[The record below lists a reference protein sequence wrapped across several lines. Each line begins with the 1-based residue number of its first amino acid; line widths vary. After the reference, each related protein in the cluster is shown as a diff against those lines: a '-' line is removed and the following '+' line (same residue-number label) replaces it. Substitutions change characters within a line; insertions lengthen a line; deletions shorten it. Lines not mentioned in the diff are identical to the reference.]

1 MERHCFMK
9 VRILWLIAFL
19 LFTVQLSAQQKVT
32 VKGKITDEHN
42 EPVIGA
48 NIMEKG
54 TTNGVISDF
63 DGFFTLNVSSGA
75 TLVVSYIGFAQ
86 QEIPVK
92 DKRDFV
98 IRLAEDSETLNEV
111 VVIGYGS
118 ARKRDLTGAV
128 MQVKS
133 AQLENE
139 SPSSMQDLLRA
150 NVPGLSV
157 GFSAG
162 PKPGG
167 SLLIRGKNSINAGTD
182 PLIVL
187 DGVIYPGDLA
197 DINPNDIEQID
208 VLKDASSAA
217 IYGARSASGV
227 IIITTKMGKSEK
239 PTISFDASI
248 GVATQAIVPEVYQGD
263 EFTAWR
269 TDVFNSANPN
279 HRPYEFNDPRKLPAD
294 VSIEDW
300 MKYDNST
307 GDPVETWLRRIGFK
321 NLEIQNY
328 LDGKSVDWAD
338 MVFQNGL
345 RQDYNASIS
354 GKTKGVNYYWSMG
367 WTDNEG
373 IIVNN
378 GYKSFKT
385 RLNLDAKINKFLTV
399 GLNAQFVQRDASA
412 IGADW
417 VQYQKLTPYG
427 SPTNEDGTMKL
438 NPGDDTSAKHPLI
451 DSYYTD
457 KRNVINNLNANI
469 YAKVSLPFNIS
480 YQMNFSPR
488 YEWATDYVHKSSEH
502 PSWKDFGGSASRTFR
517 NDFLWQLDNI
527 VKWKQTFAKVH
538 DVDFTF
544 LFNAE
549 KFQRWSDEM
558 NNEGFDPN
566 DDLGYHY
573 MKGGILPTISS
584 NDEYRTGD
592 ALMAR
597 LFYSYD
603 NRYMITGT
611 VRRDGYSAFGQ
622 KNPRAVFPSVAV
634 GWVFSDEPF
643 LKKLN
648 WLDYGKLRFSWGLN
662 GNRDIGVYRA
672 LARMGNSKY
681 MYVSPDG
688 KVYNGSYLYVN
699 SLANKELKW
708 ERTASFNLGLD
719 FSIFNERLKGNIDIY
734 KANTKDLLIERTL
747 PELIG
752 FSSVMSNL
760 GEVENKGIELSLT
773 SKNIDTKNFAWSSTF
788 NFTLNRNKIV
798 HLYGDMVDV
807 LDENGNVVGQK
818 EADDIKNKWFIG
830 KSLDEIW
837 GLEVIGV
844 WQQDEAEEAKKYGV
858 APGDFKLRDVDG
870 NGQYTDEDKV
880 FQGTTSPKFTWTLR
894 NDFKIYKNIDVSF
907 MLYSLWG
914 HKGTYDVAKHSGTT
928 LYNDRQNAYKL
939 PYWTPENPT
948 NEWARI
954 DSSTGGNSFS
964 VYRKKSF
971 TILQIVS
978 RMPLIKPLLAETQ
991 VADGNRRPHHQ
1002 CGQAGNRNQ
1011 RQIHRR
1017 SGNHGRQ
1024 QRQQRSSHAEQH
1036 REHGH
1041 TMESRL
1047 AEHARDHTLLRK
1059 RPDHARAHVQA
1070 GIRSGKHCRQH
1081 HEIHHI
1087 DGKRHA
1093 DRLEHEHKR
1102 TRVDA

>member
-807 LDENGNVVGQK
+807 LDE
-818 EADDIKNKWFIG
+818 IG
-830 KSLDEIW
+830 
-837 GLEVIGV
+837 
-844 WQQDEAEEAKKYGV
+844 
-858 APGDFKLRDVDG
+858 
-870 NGQYTDEDKV
+870 
-880 FQGTTSPKFTWTLR
+880 
-894 NDFKIYKNIDVSF
+894 
-907 MLYSLWG
+907 
-914 HKGTYDVAKHSGTT
+914 
-928 LYNDRQNAYKL
+928 
-939 PYWTPENPT
+939 
-948 NEWARI
+948 
-954 DSSTGGNSFS
+954 
-964 VYRKKSF
+964 
-971 TILQIVS
+971 
-978 RMPLIKPLLAETQ
+978 
-991 VADGNRRPHHQ
+991 
-1002 CGQAGNRNQ
+1002 
-1011 RQIHRR
+1011 
-1017 SGNHGRQ
+1017 
-1024 QRQQRSSHAEQH
+1024 
-1036 REHGH
+1036 
-1041 TMESRL
+1041 
-1047 AEHARDHTLLRK
+1047 
-1059 RPDHARAHVQA
+1059 RAHV
-1070 GIRSGKHCRQH
+1070 
-1081 HEIHHI
+1081 
-1087 DGKRHA
+1087 
-1093 DRLEHEHKR
+1093 
-1102 TRVDA
+1102 

>member
-427 SPTNEDGTMKL
+427 SPTNED
-438 NPGDDTSAKHPLI
+438 
-451 DSYYTD
+451 
-457 KRNVINNLNANI
+457 
-469 YAKVSLPFNIS
+469 
-480 YQMNFSPR
+480 
-488 YEWATDYVHKSSEH
+488 
-502 PSWKDFGGSASRTFR
+502 
-517 NDFLWQLDNI
+517 
-527 VKWKQTFAKVH
+527 
-538 DVDFTF
+538 
-544 LFNAE
+544 
-549 KFQRWSDEM
+549 
-558 NNEGFDPN
+558 
-566 DDLGYHY
+566 
-573 MKGGILPTISS
+573 
-584 NDEYRTGD
+584 
-592 ALMAR
+592 
-597 LFYSYD
+597 
-603 NRYMITGT
+603 
-611 VRRDGYSAFGQ
+611 
-622 KNPRAVFPSVAV
+622 
-634 GWVFSDEPF
+634 
-643 LKKLN
+643 
-648 WLDYGKLRFSWGLN
+648 
-662 GNRDIGVYRA
+662 
-672 LARMGNSKY
+672 
-681 MYVSPDG
+681 
-688 KVYNGSYLYVN
+688 
-699 SLANKELKW
+699 
-708 ERTASFNLGLD
+708 
-719 FSIFNERLKGNIDIY
+719 
-734 KANTKDLLIERTL
+734 
-747 PELIG
+747 
-752 FSSVMSNL
+752 
-760 GEVENKGIELSLT
+760 
-773 SKNIDTKNFAWSSTF
+773 
-788 NFTLNRNKIV
+788 
-798 HLYGDMVDV
+798 
-807 LDENGNVVGQK
+807 
-818 EADDIKNKWFIG
+818 
-830 KSLDEIW
+830 
-837 GLEVIGV
+837 
-844 WQQDEAEEAKKYGV
+844 
-858 APGDFKLRDVDG
+858 
-870 NGQYTDEDKV
+870 
-880 FQGTTSPKFTWTLR
+880 
-894 NDFKIYKNIDVSF
+894 
-907 MLYSLWG
+907 
-914 HKGTYDVAKHSGTT
+914 
-928 LYNDRQNAYKL
+928 
-939 PYWTPENPT
+939 
-948 NEWARI
+948 
-954 DSSTGGNSFS
+954 
-964 VYRKKSF
+964 
-971 TILQIVS
+971 
-978 RMPLIKPLLAETQ
+978 
-991 VADGNRRPHHQ
+991 
-1002 CGQAGNRNQ
+1002 
-1011 RQIHRR
+1011 
-1017 SGNHGRQ
+1017 
-1024 QRQQRSSHAEQH
+1024 
-1036 REHGH
+1036 
-1041 TMESRL
+1041 
-1047 AEHARDHTLLRK
+1047 
-1059 RPDHARAHVQA
+1059 
-1070 GIRSGKHCRQH
+1070 
-1081 HEIHHI
+1081 
-1087 DGKRHA
+1087 
-1093 DRLEHEHKR
+1093 
-1102 TRVDA
+1102 

>member
-1 MERHCFMK
+1 MK

-63 DGFFTLNVSSGA
+63 DGFFTFNVSSGA

-566 DDLGYHY
+566 DDLAYHY
-573 MKGGILPTISS
+573 MKGRILPTISS

-798 HLYGDMVDV
+798 HLYGC
-807 LDENGNVVGQK
+807 
-818 EADDIKNKWFIG
+818 F
-830 KSLDEIW
+830 
-837 GLEVIGV
+837 
-844 WQQDEAEEAKKYGV
+844 
-858 APGDFKLRDVDG
+858 R
-870 NGQYTDEDKV
+870 
-880 FQGTTSPKFTWTLR
+880 
-894 NDFKIYKNIDVSF
+894 
-907 MLYSLWG
+907 
-914 HKGTYDVAKHSGTT
+914 
-928 LYNDRQNAYKL
+928 
-939 PYWTPENPT
+939 
-948 NEWARI
+948 
-954 DSSTGGNSFS
+954 
-964 VYRKKSF
+964 
-971 TILQIVS
+971 
-978 RMPLIKPLLAETQ
+978 
-991 VADGNRRPHHQ
+991 
-1002 CGQAGNRNQ
+1002 
-1011 RQIHRR
+1011 
-1017 SGNHGRQ
+1017 
-1024 QRQQRSSHAEQH
+1024 
-1036 REHGH
+1036 
-1041 TMESRL
+1041 
-1047 AEHARDHTLLRK
+1047 
-1059 RPDHARAHVQA
+1059 
-1070 GIRSGKHCRQH
+1070 
-1081 HEIHHI
+1081 
-1087 DGKRHA
+1087 
-1093 DRLEHEHKR
+1093 
-1102 TRVDA
+1102 

>member
-54 TTNGVISDF
+54 TTNGVNF

-611 VRRDGYSAFGQ
+611 VRRDGYSAF
-622 KNPRAVFPSVAV
+622 
-634 GWVFSDEPF
+634 

-760 GEVENKGIELSLT
+760 GEVE
-773 SKNIDTKNFAWSSTF
+773 
-788 NFTLNRNKIV
+788 
-798 HLYGDMVDV
+798 H
-807 LDENGNVVGQK
+807 
-818 EADDIKNKWFIG
+818 
-830 KSLDEIW
+830 
-837 GLEVIGV
+837 
-844 WQQDEAEEAKKYGV
+844 
-858 APGDFKLRDVDG
+858 
-870 NGQYTDEDKV
+870 
-880 FQGTTSPKFTWTLR
+880 
-894 NDFKIYKNIDVSF
+894 
-907 MLYSLWG
+907 
-914 HKGTYDVAKHSGTT
+914 
-928 LYNDRQNAYKL
+928 
-939 PYWTPENPT
+939 
-948 NEWARI
+948 
-954 DSSTGGNSFS
+954 
-964 VYRKKSF
+964 
-971 TILQIVS
+971 
-978 RMPLIKPLLAETQ
+978 
-991 VADGNRRPHHQ
+991 
-1002 CGQAGNRNQ
+1002 
-1011 RQIHRR
+1011 
-1017 SGNHGRQ
+1017 
-1024 QRQQRSSHAEQH
+1024 
-1036 REHGH
+1036 
-1041 TMESRL
+1041 
-1047 AEHARDHTLLRK
+1047 
-1059 RPDHARAHVQA
+1059 
-1070 GIRSGKHCRQH
+1070 
-1081 HEIHHI
+1081 
-1087 DGKRHA
+1087 
-1093 DRLEHEHKR
+1093 
-1102 TRVDA
+1102 

>member
-760 GEVENKGIELSLT
+760 VENKGIELSLT

-837 GLEVIGV
+837 GLEVIG
-844 WQQDEAEEAKKYGV
+844 G
-858 APGDFKLRDVDG
+858 
-870 NGQYTDEDKV
+870 
-880 FQGTTSPKFTWTLR
+880 
-894 NDFKIYKNIDVSF
+894 
-907 MLYSLWG
+907 
-914 HKGTYDVAKHSGTT
+914 
-928 LYNDRQNAYKL
+928 
-939 PYWTPENPT
+939 
-948 NEWARI
+948 
-954 DSSTGGNSFS
+954 
-964 VYRKKSF
+964 
-971 TILQIVS
+971 
-978 RMPLIKPLLAETQ
+978 
-991 VADGNRRPHHQ
+991 
-1002 CGQAGNRNQ
+1002 
-1011 RQIHRR
+1011 
-1017 SGNHGRQ
+1017 
-1024 QRQQRSSHAEQH
+1024 
-1036 REHGH
+1036 
-1041 TMESRL
+1041 
-1047 AEHARDHTLLRK
+1047 
-1059 RPDHARAHVQA
+1059 
-1070 GIRSGKHCRQH
+1070 
-1081 HEIHHI
+1081 
-1087 DGKRHA
+1087 
-1093 DRLEHEHKR
+1093 
-1102 TRVDA
+1102 

>member
-798 HLYGDMVDV
+798 HLYG
-807 LDENGNVVGQK
+807 
-818 EADDIKNKWFIG
+818 
-830 KSLDEIW
+830 
-837 GLEVIGV
+837 
-844 WQQDEAEEAKKYGV
+844 YG
-858 APGDFKLRDVDG
+858 
-870 NGQYTDEDKV
+870 
-880 FQGTTSPKFTWTLR
+880 
-894 NDFKIYKNIDVSF
+894 
-907 MLYSLWG
+907 
-914 HKGTYDVAKHSGTT
+914 
-928 LYNDRQNAYKL
+928 
-939 PYWTPENPT
+939 
-948 NEWARI
+948 
-954 DSSTGGNSFS
+954 
-964 VYRKKSF
+964 
-971 TILQIVS
+971 
-978 RMPLIKPLLAETQ
+978 
-991 VADGNRRPHHQ
+991 
-1002 CGQAGNRNQ
+1002 
-1011 RQIHRR
+1011 
-1017 SGNHGRQ
+1017 
-1024 QRQQRSSHAEQH
+1024 
-1036 REHGH
+1036 
-1041 TMESRL
+1041 
-1047 AEHARDHTLLRK
+1047 
-1059 RPDHARAHVQA
+1059 
-1070 GIRSGKHCRQH
+1070 
-1081 HEIHHI
+1081 
-1087 DGKRHA
+1087 
-1093 DRLEHEHKR
+1093 
-1102 TRVDA
+1102 

>member
-837 GLEVIGV
+837 
-844 WQQDEAEEAKKYGV
+844 
-858 APGDFKLRDVDG
+858 
-870 NGQYTDEDKV
+870 
-880 FQGTTSPKFTWTLR
+880 
-894 NDFKIYKNIDVSF
+894 
-907 MLYSLWG
+907 
-914 HKGTYDVAKHSGTT
+914 
-928 LYNDRQNAYKL
+928 
-939 PYWTPENPT
+939 
-948 NEWARI
+948 
-954 DSSTGGNSFS
+954 
-964 VYRKKSF
+964 
-971 TILQIVS
+971 
-978 RMPLIKPLLAETQ
+978 
-991 VADGNRRPHHQ
+991 
-1002 CGQAGNRNQ
+1002 
-1011 RQIHRR
+1011 
-1017 SGNHGRQ
+1017 
-1024 QRQQRSSHAEQH
+1024 
-1036 REHGH
+1036 
-1041 TMESRL
+1041 
-1047 AEHARDHTLLRK
+1047 
-1059 RPDHARAHVQA
+1059 
-1070 GIRSGKHCRQH
+1070 
-1081 HEIHHI
+1081 
-1087 DGKRHA
+1087 
-1093 DRLEHEHKR
+1093 
-1102 TRVDA
+1102 

>member
-830 KSLDEIW
+830 KSLDEI
-837 GLEVIGV
+837 
-844 WQQDEAEEAKKYGV
+844 
-858 APGDFKLRDVDG
+858 
-870 NGQYTDEDKV
+870 
-880 FQGTTSPKFTWTLR
+880 
-894 NDFKIYKNIDVSF
+894 
-907 MLYSLWG
+907 
-914 HKGTYDVAKHSGTT
+914 
-928 LYNDRQNAYKL
+928 
-939 PYWTPENPT
+939 
-948 NEWARI
+948 
-954 DSSTGGNSFS
+954 
-964 VYRKKSF
+964 
-971 TILQIVS
+971 
-978 RMPLIKPLLAETQ
+978 
-991 VADGNRRPHHQ
+991 
-1002 CGQAGNRNQ
+1002 
-1011 RQIHRR
+1011 
-1017 SGNHGRQ
+1017 
-1024 QRQQRSSHAEQH
+1024 
-1036 REHGH
+1036 
-1041 TMESRL
+1041 
-1047 AEHARDHTLLRK
+1047 
-1059 RPDHARAHVQA
+1059 
-1070 GIRSGKHCRQH
+1070 
-1081 HEIHHI
+1081 
-1087 DGKRHA
+1087 
-1093 DRLEHEHKR
+1093 
-1102 TRVDA
+1102 

>member
-734 KANTKDLLIERTL
+734 KANTEDLLIERTL

-928 LYNDRQNAYKL
+928 VYNDRQNAYKL

-971 TILQIVS
+971 IRLDNISVGYNVPS
-978 RMPLIKPLLAETQ
+978 RWITKLGLGSLRVYANVRN
-991 VADGNRRPHHQ
+991 VAVWAPDFKLWDPEN
-1002 CGQAGNRNQ
+1002 
-1011 RQIHRR
+1011 
-1017 SGNHGRQ
+1017 
-1024 QRQQRSSHAEQH
+1024 SSPTP
-1036 REHGH
+1036 RTYTFGINV
-1041 TMESRL
+1041 TM
-1047 AEHARDHTLLRK
+1047 
-1059 RPDHARAHVQA
+1059 
-1070 GIRSGKHCRQH
+1070 
-1081 HEIHHI
+1081 
-1087 DGKRHA
+1087 
-1093 DRLEHEHKR
+1093 
-1102 TRVDA
+1102 

>member
-807 LDENGNVVGQK
+807 LDENVEG
-818 EADDIKNKWFIG
+818 
-830 KSLDEIW
+830 
-837 GLEVIGV
+837 
-844 WQQDEAEEAKKYGV
+844 
-858 APGDFKLRDVDG
+858 
-870 NGQYTDEDKV
+870 
-880 FQGTTSPKFTWTLR
+880 
-894 NDFKIYKNIDVSF
+894 
-907 MLYSLWG
+907 
-914 HKGTYDVAKHSGTT
+914 
-928 LYNDRQNAYKL
+928 
-939 PYWTPENPT
+939 
-948 NEWARI
+948 
-954 DSSTGGNSFS
+954 
-964 VYRKKSF
+964 
-971 TILQIVS
+971 
-978 RMPLIKPLLAETQ
+978 
-991 VADGNRRPHHQ
+991 
-1002 CGQAGNRNQ
+1002 C
-1011 RQIHRR
+1011 
-1017 SGNHGRQ
+1017 
-1024 QRQQRSSHAEQH
+1024 
-1036 REHGH
+1036 
-1041 TMESRL
+1041 
-1047 AEHARDHTLLRK
+1047 
-1059 RPDHARAHVQA
+1059 
-1070 GIRSGKHCRQH
+1070 
-1081 HEIHHI
+1081 
-1087 DGKRHA
+1087 
-1093 DRLEHEHKR
+1093 
-1102 TRVDA
+1102 

>member
-807 LDENGNVVGQK
+807 LDENGNVV
-818 EADDIKNKWFIG
+818 
-830 KSLDEIW
+830 
-837 GLEVIGV
+837 
-844 WQQDEAEEAKKYGV
+844 
-858 APGDFKLRDVDG
+858 
-870 NGQYTDEDKV
+870 T
-880 FQGTTSPKFTWTLR
+880 
-894 NDFKIYKNIDVSF
+894 
-907 MLYSLWG
+907 
-914 HKGTYDVAKHSGTT
+914 
-928 LYNDRQNAYKL
+928 
-939 PYWTPENPT
+939 
-948 NEWARI
+948 
-954 DSSTGGNSFS
+954 
-964 VYRKKSF
+964 
-971 TILQIVS
+971 
-978 RMPLIKPLLAETQ
+978 
-991 VADGNRRPHHQ
+991 
-1002 CGQAGNRNQ
+1002 
-1011 RQIHRR
+1011 
-1017 SGNHGRQ
+1017 
-1024 QRQQRSSHAEQH
+1024 
-1036 REHGH
+1036 
-1041 TMESRL
+1041 
-1047 AEHARDHTLLRK
+1047 
-1059 RPDHARAHVQA
+1059 
-1070 GIRSGKHCRQH
+1070 
-1081 HEIHHI
+1081 
-1087 DGKRHA
+1087 
-1093 DRLEHEHKR
+1093 
-1102 TRVDA
+1102 

>member
-830 KSLDEIW
+830 
-837 GLEVIGV
+837 
-844 WQQDEAEEAKKYGV
+844 
-858 APGDFKLRDVDG
+858 
-870 NGQYTDEDKV
+870 
-880 FQGTTSPKFTWTLR
+880 
-894 NDFKIYKNIDVSF
+894 
-907 MLYSLWG
+907 
-914 HKGTYDVAKHSGTT
+914 
-928 LYNDRQNAYKL
+928 
-939 PYWTPENPT
+939 
-948 NEWARI
+948 
-954 DSSTGGNSFS
+954 
-964 VYRKKSF
+964 
-971 TILQIVS
+971 
-978 RMPLIKPLLAETQ
+978 
-991 VADGNRRPHHQ
+991 
-1002 CGQAGNRNQ
+1002 
-1011 RQIHRR
+1011 
-1017 SGNHGRQ
+1017 
-1024 QRQQRSSHAEQH
+1024 
-1036 REHGH
+1036 
-1041 TMESRL
+1041 
-1047 AEHARDHTLLRK
+1047 
-1059 RPDHARAHVQA
+1059 
-1070 GIRSGKHCRQH
+1070 
-1081 HEIHHI
+1081 
-1087 DGKRHA
+1087 
-1093 DRLEHEHKR
+1093 
-1102 TRVDA
+1102 

>member
-1 MERHCFMK
+1 MK

-830 KSLDEIW
+830 
-837 GLEVIGV
+837 
-844 WQQDEAEEAKKYGV
+844 
-858 APGDFKLRDVDG
+858 
-870 NGQYTDEDKV
+870 
-880 FQGTTSPKFTWTLR
+880 
-894 NDFKIYKNIDVSF
+894 
-907 MLYSLWG
+907 
-914 HKGTYDVAKHSGTT
+914 
-928 LYNDRQNAYKL
+928 
-939 PYWTPENPT
+939 
-948 NEWARI
+948 
-954 DSSTGGNSFS
+954 
-964 VYRKKSF
+964 
-971 TILQIVS
+971 
-978 RMPLIKPLLAETQ
+978 
-991 VADGNRRPHHQ
+991 
-1002 CGQAGNRNQ
+1002 
-1011 RQIHRR
+1011 
-1017 SGNHGRQ
+1017 
-1024 QRQQRSSHAEQH
+1024 
-1036 REHGH
+1036 
-1041 TMESRL
+1041 
-1047 AEHARDHTLLRK
+1047 
-1059 RPDHARAHVQA
+1059 
-1070 GIRSGKHCRQH
+1070 
-1081 HEIHHI
+1081 
-1087 DGKRHA
+1087 
-1093 DRLEHEHKR
+1093 
-1102 TRVDA
+1102 

>member
-844 WQQDEAEEAKKYGV
+844 
-858 APGDFKLRDVDG
+858 
-870 NGQYTDEDKV
+870 
-880 FQGTTSPKFTWTLR
+880 
-894 NDFKIYKNIDVSF
+894 
-907 MLYSLWG
+907 
-914 HKGTYDVAKHSGTT
+914 
-928 LYNDRQNAYKL
+928 
-939 PYWTPENPT
+939 
-948 NEWARI
+948 
-954 DSSTGGNSFS
+954 
-964 VYRKKSF
+964 
-971 TILQIVS
+971 
-978 RMPLIKPLLAETQ
+978 
-991 VADGNRRPHHQ
+991 
-1002 CGQAGNRNQ
+1002 
-1011 RQIHRR
+1011 
-1017 SGNHGRQ
+1017 
-1024 QRQQRSSHAEQH
+1024 
-1036 REHGH
+1036 
-1041 TMESRL
+1041 
-1047 AEHARDHTLLRK
+1047 
-1059 RPDHARAHVQA
+1059 
-1070 GIRSGKHCRQH
+1070 
-1081 HEIHHI
+1081 
-1087 DGKRHA
+1087 
-1093 DRLEHEHKR
+1093 
-1102 TRVDA
+1102 

>member
-719 FSIFNERLKGNIDIY
+719 FSIFNYCCPLK
-734 KANTKDLLIERTL
+734 L
-747 PELIG
+747 
-752 FSSVMSNL
+752 
-760 GEVENKGIELSLT
+760 
-773 SKNIDTKNFAWSSTF
+773 
-788 NFTLNRNKIV
+788 
-798 HLYGDMVDV
+798 
-807 LDENGNVVGQK
+807 
-818 EADDIKNKWFIG
+818 
-830 KSLDEIW
+830 
-837 GLEVIGV
+837 
-844 WQQDEAEEAKKYGV
+844 
-858 APGDFKLRDVDG
+858 
-870 NGQYTDEDKV
+870 
-880 FQGTTSPKFTWTLR
+880 
-894 NDFKIYKNIDVSF
+894 
-907 MLYSLWG
+907 
-914 HKGTYDVAKHSGTT
+914 
-928 LYNDRQNAYKL
+928 
-939 PYWTPENPT
+939 
-948 NEWARI
+948 
-954 DSSTGGNSFS
+954 
-964 VYRKKSF
+964 
-971 TILQIVS
+971 
-978 RMPLIKPLLAETQ
+978 
-991 VADGNRRPHHQ
+991 
-1002 CGQAGNRNQ
+1002 
-1011 RQIHRR
+1011 
-1017 SGNHGRQ
+1017 
-1024 QRQQRSSHAEQH
+1024 
-1036 REHGH
+1036 
-1041 TMESRL
+1041 
-1047 AEHARDHTLLRK
+1047 K
-1059 RPDHARAHVQA
+1059 RA
-1070 GIRSGKHCRQH
+1070 
-1081 HEIHHI
+1081 
-1087 DGKRHA
+1087 
-1093 DRLEHEHKR
+1093 
-1102 TRVDA
+1102 

>member
-19 LFTVQLSAQQKVT
+19 VFTVQLSAQQKVT

-42 EPVIGA
+42 EPGIGA

-92 DKRDFV
+92 DKSDFV
-98 IRLAEDSETLNEV
+98 ILLEEFSETFNEV
-111 VVIGYGS
+111 VFIGYCS

-914 HKGTYDVAKHSGTT
+914 HKGTYDVAKHTRTT
-928 LYNDRQNAYKL
+928 
-939 PYWTPENPT
+939 
-948 NEWARI
+948 
-954 DSSTGGNSFS
+954 
-964 VYRKKSF
+964 V
-971 TILQIVS
+971 
-978 RMPLIKPLLAETQ
+978 
-991 VADGNRRPHHQ
+991 
-1002 CGQAGNRNQ
+1002 
-1011 RQIHRR
+1011 
-1017 SGNHGRQ
+1017 
-1024 QRQQRSSHAEQH
+1024 
-1036 REHGH
+1036 
-1041 TMESRL
+1041 
-1047 AEHARDHTLLRK
+1047 
-1059 RPDHARAHVQA
+1059 
-1070 GIRSGKHCRQH
+1070 
-1081 HEIHHI
+1081 
-1087 DGKRHA
+1087 
-1093 DRLEHEHKR
+1093 
-1102 TRVDA
+1102 

>member
-798 HLYGDMVDV
+798 HLYG
-807 LDENGNVVGQK
+807 G
-818 EADDIKNKWFIG
+818 
-830 KSLDEIW
+830 
-837 GLEVIGV
+837 
-844 WQQDEAEEAKKYGV
+844 YG
-858 APGDFKLRDVDG
+858 
-870 NGQYTDEDKV
+870 
-880 FQGTTSPKFTWTLR
+880 
-894 NDFKIYKNIDVSF
+894 
-907 MLYSLWG
+907 
-914 HKGTYDVAKHSGTT
+914 
-928 LYNDRQNAYKL
+928 
-939 PYWTPENPT
+939 
-948 NEWARI
+948 
-954 DSSTGGNSFS
+954 
-964 VYRKKSF
+964 
-971 TILQIVS
+971 
-978 RMPLIKPLLAETQ
+978 
-991 VADGNRRPHHQ
+991 
-1002 CGQAGNRNQ
+1002 
-1011 RQIHRR
+1011 
-1017 SGNHGRQ
+1017 
-1024 QRQQRSSHAEQH
+1024 
-1036 REHGH
+1036 
-1041 TMESRL
+1041 
-1047 AEHARDHTLLRK
+1047 
-1059 RPDHARAHVQA
+1059 
-1070 GIRSGKHCRQH
+1070 
-1081 HEIHHI
+1081 
-1087 DGKRHA
+1087 
-1093 DRLEHEHKR
+1093 
-1102 TRVDA
+1102 

>member
-788 NFTLNRNKIV
+788 NFTL
-798 HLYGDMVDV
+798 
-807 LDENGNVVGQK
+807 GNYIQ
-818 EADDIKNKWFIG
+818 
-830 KSLDEIW
+830 S
-837 GLEVIGV
+837 
-844 WQQDEAEEAKKYGV
+844 
-858 APGDFKLRDVDG
+858 
-870 NGQYTDEDKV
+870 
-880 FQGTTSPKFTWTLR
+880 
-894 NDFKIYKNIDVSF
+894 
-907 MLYSLWG
+907 YSL
-914 HKGTYDVAKHSGTT
+914 T
-928 LYNDRQNAYKL
+928 LVK
-939 PYWTPENPT
+939 
-948 NEWARI
+948 I
-954 DSSTGGNSFS
+954 
-964 VYRKKSF
+964 
-971 TILQIVS
+971 
-978 RMPLIKPLLAETQ
+978 
-991 VADGNRRPHHQ
+991 
-1002 CGQAGNRNQ
+1002 
-1011 RQIHRR
+1011 
-1017 SGNHGRQ
+1017 
-1024 QRQQRSSHAEQH
+1024 
-1036 REHGH
+1036 
-1041 TMESRL
+1041 
-1047 AEHARDHTLLRK
+1047 
-1059 RPDHARAHVQA
+1059 
-1070 GIRSGKHCRQH
+1070 
-1081 HEIHHI
+1081 
-1087 DGKRHA
+1087 
-1093 DRLEHEHKR
+1093 
-1102 TRVDA
+1102 

>member
-227 IIITTKMGKSEK
+227 IIITTKKGKSEK

-773 SKNIDTKNFAWSSTF
+773 SKNIDTKNFAWSSTC
-788 NFTLNRNKIV
+788 L
-798 HLYGDMVDV
+798 LYTSDAA
-807 LDENGNVVGQK
+807 DE
-818 EADDIKNKWFIG
+818 
-830 KSLDEIW
+830 
-837 GLEVIGV
+837 
-844 WQQDEAEEAKKYGV
+844 
-858 APGDFKLRDVDG
+858 
-870 NGQYTDEDKV
+870 
-880 FQGTTSPKFTWTLR
+880 
-894 NDFKIYKNIDVSF
+894 
-907 MLYSLWG
+907 
-914 HKGTYDVAKHSGTT
+914 
-928 LYNDRQNAYKL
+928 
-939 PYWTPENPT
+939 
-948 NEWARI
+948 
-954 DSSTGGNSFS
+954 
-964 VYRKKSF
+964 
-971 TILQIVS
+971 
-978 RMPLIKPLLAETQ
+978 
-991 VADGNRRPHHQ
+991 
-1002 CGQAGNRNQ
+1002 
-1011 RQIHRR
+1011 
-1017 SGNHGRQ
+1017 
-1024 QRQQRSSHAEQH
+1024 
-1036 REHGH
+1036 
-1041 TMESRL
+1041 
-1047 AEHARDHTLLRK
+1047 
-1059 RPDHARAHVQA
+1059 
-1070 GIRSGKHCRQH
+1070 
-1081 HEIHHI
+1081 
-1087 DGKRHA
+1087 
-1093 DRLEHEHKR
+1093 
-1102 TRVDA
+1102 

>member
-1 MERHCFMK
+1 MK

-837 GLEVIGV
+837 GLEV
-844 WQQDEAEEAKKYGV
+844 
-858 APGDFKLRDVDG
+858 
-870 NGQYTDEDKV
+870 
-880 FQGTTSPKFTWTLR
+880 TL
-894 NDFKIYKNIDVSF
+894 SF
-907 MLYSLWG
+907 FPP
-914 HKGTYDVAKHSGTT
+914 VRT
-928 LYNDRQNAYKL
+928 L
-939 PYWTPENPT
+939 
-948 NEWARI
+948 
-954 DSSTGGNSFS
+954 
-964 VYRKKSF
+964 V
-971 TILQIVS
+971 
-978 RMPLIKPLLAETQ
+978 
-991 VADGNRRPHHQ
+991 
-1002 CGQAGNRNQ
+1002 
-1011 RQIHRR
+1011 
-1017 SGNHGRQ
+1017 
-1024 QRQQRSSHAEQH
+1024 
-1036 REHGH
+1036 
-1041 TMESRL
+1041 
-1047 AEHARDHTLLRK
+1047 
-1059 RPDHARAHVQA
+1059 
-1070 GIRSGKHCRQH
+1070 
-1081 HEIHHI
+1081 
-1087 DGKRHA
+1087 
-1093 DRLEHEHKR
+1093 
-1102 TRVDA
+1102 

>member
-139 SPSSMQDLLRA
+139 NPSSMQDLLRA

-643 LKKLN
+643 LKNLN

-928 LYNDRQNAYKL
+928 VYNDRQNAYKL

-971 TILQIVS
+971 IRLDNISVGYNVPS
-978 RMPLIKPLLAETQ
+978 RWITKLGLGSLRVYANVRN
-991 VADGNRRPHHQ
+991 VAVWAPDFKLWDPEN
-1002 CGQAGNRNQ
+1002 
-1011 RQIHRR
+1011 
-1017 SGNHGRQ
+1017 
-1024 QRQQRSSHAEQH
+1024 SSPTP
-1036 REHGH
+1036 RTYTFGINV
-1041 TMESRL
+1041 TM
-1047 AEHARDHTLLRK
+1047 
-1059 RPDHARAHVQA
+1059 
-1070 GIRSGKHCRQH
+1070 
-1081 HEIHHI
+1081 
-1087 DGKRHA
+1087 
-1093 DRLEHEHKR
+1093 
-1102 TRVDA
+1102 

>member
-63 DGFFTLNVSSGA
+63 DGFFTFNVSSGA

-798 HLYGDMVDV
+798 HLYGDMV
-807 LDENGNVVGQK
+807 
-818 EADDIKNKWFIG
+818 F
-830 KSLDEIW
+830 
-837 GLEVIGV
+837 
-844 WQQDEAEEAKKYGV
+844 
-858 APGDFKLRDVDG
+858 R
-870 NGQYTDEDKV
+870 
-880 FQGTTSPKFTWTLR
+880 
-894 NDFKIYKNIDVSF
+894 
-907 MLYSLWG
+907 
-914 HKGTYDVAKHSGTT
+914 
-928 LYNDRQNAYKL
+928 
-939 PYWTPENPT
+939 
-948 NEWARI
+948 
-954 DSSTGGNSFS
+954 
-964 VYRKKSF
+964 
-971 TILQIVS
+971 
-978 RMPLIKPLLAETQ
+978 
-991 VADGNRRPHHQ
+991 
-1002 CGQAGNRNQ
+1002 
-1011 RQIHRR
+1011 
-1017 SGNHGRQ
+1017 
-1024 QRQQRSSHAEQH
+1024 
-1036 REHGH
+1036 
-1041 TMESRL
+1041 
-1047 AEHARDHTLLRK
+1047 
-1059 RPDHARAHVQA
+1059 
-1070 GIRSGKHCRQH
+1070 
-1081 HEIHHI
+1081 
-1087 DGKRHA
+1087 
-1093 DRLEHEHKR
+1093 
-1102 TRVDA
+1102 

>member
-807 LDENGNVVGQK
+807 LDENGNV
-818 EADDIKNKWFIG
+818 
-830 KSLDEIW
+830 
-837 GLEVIGV
+837 
-844 WQQDEAEEAKKYGV
+844 
-858 APGDFKLRDVDG
+858 
-870 NGQYTDEDKV
+870 
-880 FQGTTSPKFTWTLR
+880 
-894 NDFKIYKNIDVSF
+894 
-907 MLYSLWG
+907 M
-914 HKGTYDVAKHSGTT
+914 
-928 LYNDRQNAYKL
+928 
-939 PYWTPENPT
+939 
-948 NEWARI
+948 
-954 DSSTGGNSFS
+954 
-964 VYRKKSF
+964 VYR
-971 TILQIVS
+971 
-978 RMPLIKPLLAETQ
+978 
-991 VADGNRRPHHQ
+991 
-1002 CGQAGNRNQ
+1002 
-1011 RQIHRR
+1011 
-1017 SGNHGRQ
+1017 
-1024 QRQQRSSHAEQH
+1024 
-1036 REHGH
+1036 
-1041 TMESRL
+1041 
-1047 AEHARDHTLLRK
+1047 
-1059 RPDHARAHVQA
+1059 
-1070 GIRSGKHCRQH
+1070 
-1081 HEIHHI
+1081 
-1087 DGKRHA
+1087 
-1093 DRLEHEHKR
+1093 
-1102 TRVDA
+1102 

>member
-807 LDENGNVVGQK
+807 L
-818 EADDIKNKWFIG
+818 
-830 KSLDEIW
+830 
-837 GLEVIGV
+837 
-844 WQQDEAEEAKKYGV
+844 
-858 APGDFKLRDVDG
+858 
-870 NGQYTDEDKV
+870 
-880 FQGTTSPKFTWTLR
+880 
-894 NDFKIYKNIDVSF
+894 
-907 MLYSLWG
+907 
-914 HKGTYDVAKHSGTT
+914 
-928 LYNDRQNAYKL
+928 
-939 PYWTPENPT
+939 
-948 NEWARI
+948 
-954 DSSTGGNSFS
+954 
-964 VYRKKSF
+964 
-971 TILQIVS
+971 
-978 RMPLIKPLLAETQ
+978 
-991 VADGNRRPHHQ
+991 
-1002 CGQAGNRNQ
+1002 
-1011 RQIHRR
+1011 
-1017 SGNHGRQ
+1017 
-1024 QRQQRSSHAEQH
+1024 
-1036 REHGH
+1036 
-1041 TMESRL
+1041 
-1047 AEHARDHTLLRK
+1047 
-1059 RPDHARAHVQA
+1059 
-1070 GIRSGKHCRQH
+1070 
-1081 HEIHHI
+1081 
-1087 DGKRHA
+1087 
-1093 DRLEHEHKR
+1093 
-1102 TRVDA
+1102 

>member
-63 DGFFTLNVSSGA
+63 DGFFTFNVSSGA

-818 EADDIKNKWFIG
+818 WNRE
-830 KSLDEIW
+830 
-837 GLEVIGV
+837 
-844 WQQDEAEEAKKYGV
+844 
-858 APGDFKLRDVDG
+858 
-870 NGQYTDEDKV
+870 
-880 FQGTTSPKFTWTLR
+880 
-894 NDFKIYKNIDVSF
+894 
-907 MLYSLWG
+907 
-914 HKGTYDVAKHSGTT
+914 
-928 LYNDRQNAYKL
+928 YNPCN
-939 PYWTPENPT
+939 
-948 NEWARI
+948 
-954 DSSTGGNSFS
+954 
-964 VYRKKSF
+964 
-971 TILQIVS
+971 
-978 RMPLIKPLLAETQ
+978 
-991 VADGNRRPHHQ
+991 
-1002 CGQAGNRNQ
+1002 
-1011 RQIHRR
+1011 
-1017 SGNHGRQ
+1017 
-1024 QRQQRSSHAEQH
+1024 
-1036 REHGH
+1036 
-1041 TMESRL
+1041 
-1047 AEHARDHTLLRK
+1047 
-1059 RPDHARAHVQA
+1059 
-1070 GIRSGKHCRQH
+1070 
-1081 HEIHHI
+1081 
-1087 DGKRHA
+1087 
-1093 DRLEHEHKR
+1093 
-1102 TRVDA
+1102 

>member
-788 NFTLNRNKIV
+788 NFTLNRNKDCSPV
-798 HLYGDMVDV
+798 RRYG
-807 LDENGNVVGQK
+807 
-818 EADDIKNKWFIG
+818 
-830 KSLDEIW
+830 
-837 GLEVIGV
+837 
-844 WQQDEAEEAKKYGV
+844 
-858 APGDFKLRDVDG
+858 
-870 NGQYTDEDKV
+870 
-880 FQGTTSPKFTWTLR
+880 
-894 NDFKIYKNIDVSF
+894 
-907 MLYSLWG
+907 
-914 HKGTYDVAKHSGTT
+914 
-928 LYNDRQNAYKL
+928 
-939 PYWTPENPT
+939 
-948 NEWARI
+948 
-954 DSSTGGNSFS
+954 
-964 VYRKKSF
+964 
-971 TILQIVS
+971 
-978 RMPLIKPLLAETQ
+978 
-991 VADGNRRPHHQ
+991 
-1002 CGQAGNRNQ
+1002 
-1011 RQIHRR
+1011 
-1017 SGNHGRQ
+1017 
-1024 QRQQRSSHAEQH
+1024 
-1036 REHGH
+1036 
-1041 TMESRL
+1041 
-1047 AEHARDHTLLRK
+1047 
-1059 RPDHARAHVQA
+1059 
-1070 GIRSGKHCRQH
+1070 
-1081 HEIHHI
+1081 
-1087 DGKRHA
+1087 
-1093 DRLEHEHKR
+1093 
-1102 TRVDA
+1102 

>member
-63 DGFFTLNVSSGA
+63 DGFFTFNVSSGA

-830 KSLDEIW
+830 KSLES
-837 GLEVIGV
+837 
-844 WQQDEAEEAKKYGV
+844 
-858 APGDFKLRDVDG
+858 G
-870 NGQYTDEDKV
+870 NRMK
-880 FQGTTSPKFTWTLR
+880 
-894 NDFKIYKNIDVSF
+894 
-907 MLYSLWG
+907 
-914 HKGTYDVAKHSGTT
+914 
-928 LYNDRQNAYKL
+928 
-939 PYWTPENPT
+939 
-948 NEWARI
+948 
-954 DSSTGGNSFS
+954 
-964 VYRKKSF
+964 RKK
-971 TILQIVS
+971 
-978 RMPLIKPLLAETQ
+978 
-991 VADGNRRPHHQ
+991 
-1002 CGQAGNRNQ
+1002 
-1011 RQIHRR
+1011 
-1017 SGNHGRQ
+1017 
-1024 QRQQRSSHAEQH
+1024 QRS
-1036 REHGH
+1036 
-1041 TMESRL
+1041 M
-1047 AEHARDHTLLRK
+1047 
-1059 RPDHARAHVQA
+1059 V
-1070 GIRSGKHCRQH
+1070 
-1081 HEIHHI
+1081 
-1087 DGKRHA
+1087 
-1093 DRLEHEHKR
+1093 
-1102 TRVDA
+1102 

>member
-818 EADDIKNKWFIG
+818 EADDIKAIG
-830 KSLDEIW
+830 I
-837 GLEVIGV
+837 
-844 WQQDEAEEAKKYGV
+844 
-858 APGDFKLRDVDG
+858 
-870 NGQYTDEDKV
+870 
-880 FQGTTSPKFTWTLR
+880 
-894 NDFKIYKNIDVSF
+894 
-907 MLYSLWG
+907 
-914 HKGTYDVAKHSGTT
+914 
-928 LYNDRQNAYKL
+928 
-939 PYWTPENPT
+939 
-948 NEWARI
+948 
-954 DSSTGGNSFS
+954 
-964 VYRKKSF
+964 
-971 TILQIVS
+971 S
-978 RMPLIKPLLAETQ
+978 RA
-991 VADGNRRPHHQ
+991 
-1002 CGQAGNRNQ
+1002 
-1011 RQIHRR
+1011 
-1017 SGNHGRQ
+1017 
-1024 QRQQRSSHAEQH
+1024 
-1036 REHGH
+1036 
-1041 TMESRL
+1041 
-1047 AEHARDHTLLRK
+1047 
-1059 RPDHARAHVQA
+1059 
-1070 GIRSGKHCRQH
+1070 
-1081 HEIHHI
+1081 
-1087 DGKRHA
+1087 
-1093 DRLEHEHKR
+1093 
-1102 TRVDA
+1102 